1 MKYAGQLF
9 LGKYIDEHISKM
21 MTNYYDLMT
30 IEGVEDDDDSMVNN
44 LSSIMDKMME
54 RIVQKLDISISQ
66 WEEQTGQDFLTYF
79 QMFILGEGE
88 VTVAFSPEER
98 KELLE
103 LLEKQTT
110 QEDVHQKLLA
120 KLSK

>member
-1 MKYAGQLF
+1 MKYSGQLF
-9 LGKYIDEHISKM
+9 LGKYIDDHVSRM

-30 IEGVEDDDDSMVNN
+30 IEGVEEDDNSTVNN
-44 LSSIMDKMME
+44 LSAIMDKMME
-54 RIVQKLDISISQ
+54 RIAQKLEISISQ
-66 WEEQTGQDFLTYF
+66 WEEQTGKDFLTYF

-103 LLEKQTT
+103 LLEKQAT
-110 QEDVHQKLLA
+110 QEDIHQKLLA